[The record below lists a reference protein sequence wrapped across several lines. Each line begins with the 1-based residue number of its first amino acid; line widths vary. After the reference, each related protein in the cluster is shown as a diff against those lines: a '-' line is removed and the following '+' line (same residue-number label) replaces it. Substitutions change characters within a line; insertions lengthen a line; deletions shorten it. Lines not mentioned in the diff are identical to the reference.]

1 MTSHIFFDLH
11 GTLVDGAALHPCY
24 SAALG
29 QYMAKR
35 FGRTAGEWANANRRV
50 LADWDSYYA
59 DLDLS
64 GDNGIEDMW
73 EGLLRTTRAMFRL
86 LDVPMPERGTL
97 RALSR
102 EIPGIVTRDC
112 NALFPDARP
121 VIERLCAAGYMLGVT
136 SHALEDQSR
145 GLLRGGD
152 VLRYFAA
159 PVVGPDTVERF
170 SKDEVFYAFAA
181 RRAGVD
187 PADCLTIDDSLQSV
201 EGARAA
207 GFQALHIARR
217 PSAPTSSRFVTLRN
231 LTGLLTHLGLPV
243 DVGD

>member
-1 MTSHIFFDLH
+1 MISHVFFDLH

-29 QYMAKR
+29 RLMARR
-35 FGRTAGEWANANRRV
+35 FGRTPDEWADANRRV
-50 LADWDSYYA
+50 LADWDSYYT
-59 DLDLS
+59 DLDLT
-64 GDNGIEDMW
+64 GDDGIEDMW

-86 LDVPMPERGTL
+86 VDVPMPDRGTL

-102 EIPGIVTRDC
+102 EIPGTVTRYC
-112 NALFPDARP
+112 NALYADARP

-136 SHALEDQSR
+136 SHALESQSN

-159 PVVGPDTVERF
+159 PVVGPDSVERF
-170 SKDEVFYAFAA
+170 AKDEVFYAYAA

-187 PADCLTIDDSLQSV
+187 PSECLAVDDSLACL
-201 EGARAA
+201 EGAQLA
-207 GFQALHIARR
+207 GFRILHIARR
-217 PSAPTSSRFVTLRN
+217 PHALVNPHVPMTRDLYGVLAY
-231 LTGLLTHLGLPV
+231 LGVAV
-243 DVGD
+243 DEAG

>member
-1 MTSHIFFDLH
+1 MISHVFFDLH

-29 QYMAKR
+29 RLMAQR
-35 FGRTAGEWANANRRV
+35 FGRTPAAWADANRRV
-50 LADWDSYYA
+50 LADWDSYYT
-59 DLDLS
+59 DLDLT

-86 LDVPMPERGTL
+86 LDVPMPDRGTL

-102 EIPGIVTRDC
+102 EIPGAVTRHC
-112 NALFPDARP
+112 NALYADARP
-121 VIERLCAAGYMLGVT
+121 VIQRLCAAGYMLGVT
-136 SHALEDQSR
+136 SHALEAQSR

-170 SKDEVFYAFAA
+170 SKDEVFYSAAA
-181 RRAGVD
+181 RLADVD
-187 PADCLTIDDSLQSV
+187 PSQCLAVDDSLV
-201 EGARAA
+201 CLDGARLA
-207 GFQALHIARR
+207 GFEVLHIARR
-217 PSAPTSSRFVTLRN
+217 PNALVNPQVRMTRDLSGVLAY
-231 LTGLLTHLGLPV
+231 LGVAL
-243 DVGD
+243 DEAG